1 MAATGR
7 TADASRGSAG
17 MLDTVSEWVF
27 GLKSSAALRS
37 ALLIANKTLEL
48 LLRKIEKYSKLNHS

>member
-17 MLDTVSEWVF
+17 MLDAVSEWVS
-27 GLKSSAALRS
+27 GLKSSAALQS
-37 ALLIANKTLEL
+37 ALLIANKALEPPFQ
-48 LLRKIEKYSKLNHS
+48 KIEKYSKLNHS